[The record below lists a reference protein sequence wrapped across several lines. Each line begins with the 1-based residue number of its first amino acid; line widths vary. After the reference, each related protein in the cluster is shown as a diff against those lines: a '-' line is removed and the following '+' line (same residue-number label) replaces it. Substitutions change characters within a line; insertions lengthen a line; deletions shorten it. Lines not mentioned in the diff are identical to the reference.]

1 MSHCGPSPESSVR
14 DGKAFDAAAC
24 NTSRIMSQ
32 PLRSETS
39 CGACLHNLFASLCL
53 QRAPGPRHSLSGG
66 CPGAL
71 LGMLW
76 FRLSQARGFGTL
88 DYLVGNGEHREST
101 GRVSDGERHVI
112 WGLQRINGRVLDDL
126 S

>member
-1 MSHCGPSPESSVR
+1 MFG
-14 DGKAFDAAAC
+14 
-24 NTSRIMSQ
+24 T
-32 PLRSETS
+32 
-39 CGACLHNLFASLCL
+39 
-53 QRAPGPRHSLSGG
+53 
-66 CPGAL
+66 L

-76 FRLSQARGFGTL
+76 FRLSQPLGFATL
-88 DYLVGNGEHREST
+88 DYWVGNGEHREST